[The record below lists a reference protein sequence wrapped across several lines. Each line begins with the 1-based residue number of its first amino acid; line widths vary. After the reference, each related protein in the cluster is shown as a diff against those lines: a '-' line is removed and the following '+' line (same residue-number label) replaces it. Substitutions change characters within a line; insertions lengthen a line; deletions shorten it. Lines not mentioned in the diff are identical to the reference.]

1 VGALSRSRSE
11 PREPPARGAPQFFS
25 DPLGRRPARVPYPA
39 VGLLLGTALAVA
51 LASPARAQS
60 PEASVARADTAGL
73 RVHLVT
79 IGPGEQVWERFG
91 HNAIR
96 ISDPVSGL
104 DLSYN
109 WGMFSF
115 DQPGFLGRVLRG
127 TMLYWMAPFETEGMV
142 SAYAAADR
150 SVWVQE
156 LALTRAQREE
166 LRALLA
172 LNALPE
178 NRFYRYD
185 YYRDNCSTRVRD
197 ALDRVLDGRLRTA
210 LAGIATGTTHRWHTR
225 RLLRHMPAMY
235 TGSQLVLS
243 GKADRPID
251 RWEEAFL
258 PIKLMEALRDLRVI
272 DEAGVERPLVREE
285 RELYRS
291 REVTEP
297 PVPSSGLLWY
307 LAGGLALGAA
317 VVALARADAPARVAL
332 ALLGAGWS
340 VMAGVG
346 GAVLLGAWLFT
357 DHAFWYPNWNLLQL
371 NPLSV
376 VLVIL
381 LLPLLV
387 RRRPGASAVGLAAAI
402 GVLSLLG
409 LLVHL
414 VPGIEQRNGEILAL
428 TVPIHLGLAVALVRL
443 AVRSEVAPA
452 A

>member
-1 VGALSRSRSE
+1 
-11 PREPPARGAPQFFS
+11 
-25 DPLGRRPARVPYPA
+25 
-39 VGLLLGTALAVA
+39 
-51 LASPARAQS
+51 
-60 PEASVARADTAGL
+60 
-73 RVHLVT
+73 
-79 IGPGEQVWERFG
+79 
-91 HNAIR
+91 
-96 ISDPVSGL
+96 
-104 DLSYN
+104 
-109 WGMFSF
+109 
-115 DQPGFLGRVLRG
+115 
-127 TMLYWMAPFETEGMV
+127 MV

-172 LNALPE
+172 LNALPD

-225 RLLRHMPAMY
+225 RLLRQMPAMY
-235 TGSQLVLS
+235 TGIQLLLS

-258 PIKLMEALRDLRVI
+258 PIELMEALRDLRVI

-297 PVPSSGLLWY
+297 PVPPSGLLWY

-317 VVALARADAPARVAL
+317 LVALARADAPARVAL

-340 VMAGVG
+340 VAAGVG

-381 LLPLLV
+381 VLPLLV